1 MKKLN
6 AKRNLPR
13 LKEKVFNNPL
23 LITEESILPITNY
36 LKNPDRTFFSVES
49 ELSELDVLLS
59 EFDYT
64 KSIDSYEEEQLMR
77 LKTRAGINPDTDIG
91 TIDVSGTLVAKAG
104 QINGCVELTSYEK
117 IKATTALQIKLGA
130 KSIVYM
136 IDSGGGEAYTAFSTG
151 RDLRKMADQAGIKT
165 YAYVDGMAASGA
177 YMMASAAHEI
187 VANEDSDVGSIGVLV
202 QLINPSK
209 HLEKEGFERTFIT
222 AGDHKVPFDKNGDF
236 QKEFIDRIESG
247 VQKTYE
253 KFVTAVSD
261 LRGLSKQEIIDTQAR
276 VYDAEDALKIG
287 LIDKIMELEEFEN
300 YVSSSV
306 SRSTTSTNTF
316 NIKEDN
322 MSKQTQV
329 AEQPL
334 DEMVTAL
341 QAEVST
347 LTTQLADV
355 VAEKEQ
361 VTTELAELKSSK
373 ETLETQLQTLQANY
387 DALLGEKE
395 ASDKAAKLATR
406 KAAIEDAIGKDNEQ
420 VASLLSSTEQLEDAA
435 FDIVVQSL
443 STQQELKQEKLKEKG
458 NEGTQ
463 SPSQLSIEEQL
474 AATAKKMT
482 KQSA

>member
-36 LKNPDRTFFSVES
+36 LKNPDRTFFNVSHEVS
-49 ELSELDVLLS
+49 DLDVLLS
-59 EFDYT
+59 EFDYD
-64 KSIDSYEEEQLMR
+64 KRIDSYEEEQLKH
-77 LKTRAGINPDTDIG
+77 LKQRAGINPDNDIG
-91 TIDVSGTLVAKAG
+91 VIDVSGTLVAKAG

-117 IKATTALQIKLGA
+117 IKATTAMQIKLGA

-136 IDSGGGEAYTAFSTG
+136 IDSGGGDAYTAFSTA
-151 RDLRKMADQAGIKT
+151 RDLRKMADTAGIKT

-209 HLEKEGFERTFIT
+209 HLQQEGYERTFIT
-222 AGDHKVPFDKNGDF
+222 AGDHKVPFDKDGNF
-236 QKEFIDRIESG
+236 QEEFINRIQSG

-276 VYDAEDALKIG
+276 VYDAQEALKIG
-287 LIDKIMELEEFEN
+287 LVDKIMELEEFEN

-306 SRSTTSTNTF
+306 SRSTTSTTTF

-322 MSKQTQV
+322 MSEQKQ
-329 AEQPL
+329 
-334 DEMVTAL
+334 VTVESL

-355 VAEKEQ
+355 VASNEQ
-361 VTTELAELKSSK
+361 VTAQLSEVTAAK
-373 ETLETQLQTLQANY
+373 EGLETQLATLQASY
-387 DALLGEKE
+387 DALVVEKE
-395 ASDKAAKLATR
+395 ASEKAAQLAKR
-406 KAAIEDAIGKDNEQ
+406 QASLEAAIGKDNEQ
-420 VASLLSSTEQLEDAA
+420 LASLLESTAMLEDSA
-435 FDIVVQSL
+435 FEIVVKSL
-443 STQQELKQEKLKEKG
+443 STQQESKQEKLEEKG
-458 NEGTQ
+458 GEGAPTTA
-463 SPSQLSIEEQL
+463 QLSIEEKL
-474 AATAKKMT
+474 AATAKRMT
-482 KQSA
+482 KQPA

>member
-36 LKNPDRTFFSVES
+36 LKNPDRTFFNVSHEVS
-49 ELSELDVLLS
+49 DLDVLLS
-59 EFDYT
+59 EFDYD
-64 KSIDSYEEEQLMR
+64 KRIDSYEEEQLKH
-77 LKTRAGINPDTDIG
+77 LKQRAGINPDNDIG
-91 TIDVSGTLVAKAG
+91 VIDVSGTLVAKAG

-117 IKATTALQIKLGA
+117 IKATTAMQIKLGA

-136 IDSGGGEAYTAFSTG
+136 IDSGGGEAYTAFSTA
-151 RDLRKMADQAGIKT
+151 RDLRKMADAAGIKT

-209 HLEKEGFERTFIT
+209 HLQQEGYERTFIT
-222 AGDHKVPFDKNGDF
+222 AGDHKVPFDKDGNF
-236 QKEFIDRIESG
+236 QEEFINRIQSG

-276 VYDAEDALKIG
+276 VYDAPEALKIG
-287 LIDKIMELEEFEN
+287 LVDKIMELEEFEN

-306 SRSTTSTNTF
+306 SRSTTSTTTF

-322 MSKQTQV
+322 MSEQKQ
-329 AEQPL
+329 
-334 DEMVTAL
+334 VTVESL

-355 VAEKEQ
+355 VASNEQ
-361 VTTELAELKSSK
+361 VTAQLSEVTAAK
-373 ETLETQLQTLQANY
+373 EGLETQLATLQASY
-387 DALLGEKE
+387 DALVIEKE
-395 ASDKAAKLATR
+395 ASEKAAKVAKRQASLEA
-406 KAAIEDAIGKDNEQ
+406 AIGKDNEQ
-420 VASLLSSTEQLEDAA
+420 LASLLESTAMLEDSA
-435 FDIVVQSL
+435 FEIVVKSL
-443 STQQELKQEKLKEKG
+443 STQQESKQAKLEEKG
-458 NEGTQ
+458 GEGAPTTA
-463 SPSQLSIEEQL
+463 QLSIEEKL
-474 AATAKKMT
+474 AATAKRMT
-482 KQSA
+482 KQPA

>member
-36 LKNPDRTFFSVES
+36 LKNPDRTFFNVSHEVS
-49 ELSELDVLLS
+49 DLDVLLS
-59 EFDYT
+59 EFDYD
-64 KSIDSYEEEQLMR
+64 KRIDSYEEEQLKK
-77 LKTRAGINPDTDIG
+77 LKQRAGLNPDNDIG
-91 TIDVSGTLVAKAG
+91 VIDVSGTLVAKAG

-117 IKATTALQIKLGA
+117 IKATTAMQIKLGA

-151 RDLRKMADQAGIKT
+151 RDLRKMADAAGIKT

-209 HLEKEGFERTFIT
+209 HLQQEGYERTFIT
-222 AGDHKVPFDKNGDF
+222 AGDHKVPFDKDGNF
-236 QKEFIDRIESG
+236 QEEFINRIQSG

-276 VYDAEDALKIG
+276 VYDAPEALKIG
-287 LIDKIMELEEFEN
+287 LVDKIMELEEFEN

-306 SRSTTSTNTF
+306 SRSTTSTTTF

-322 MSKQTQV
+322 MSEQKQ
-329 AEQPL
+329 
-334 DEMVTAL
+334 VTVESL

-355 VAEKEQ
+355 VASNEQ
-361 VTTELAELKSSK
+361 VTAQLSEVTAAK
-373 ETLETQLQTLQANY
+373 EGLETQLATLQASY
-387 DALLGEKE
+387 DALVVEKE
-395 ASDKAAKLATR
+395 ASEKAAQVAKRQASLEA
-406 KAAIEDAIGKDNEQ
+406 AIGKDNEQ
-420 VASLLSSTEQLEDAA
+420 LASLLESTAMLEDSA
-435 FDIVVQSL
+435 FEIVVKGL
-443 STQQELKQEKLKEKG
+443 STQQESKQAKLEEKG
-458 NEGTQ
+458 GEGT
-463 SPSQLSIEEQL
+463 PTTAQLSIEEKL
-474 AATAKKMT
+474 AATAKRMT
-482 KQSA
+482 KQPA